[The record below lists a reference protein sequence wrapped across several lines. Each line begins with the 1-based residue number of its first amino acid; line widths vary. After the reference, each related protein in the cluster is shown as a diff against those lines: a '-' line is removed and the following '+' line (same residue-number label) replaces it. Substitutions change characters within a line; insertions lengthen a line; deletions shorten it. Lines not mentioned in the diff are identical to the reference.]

1 MRQDQ
6 VAMLNAARRGATFPS
21 VASQHKMGSI
31 HPTQTVPDEGK
42 VKPQVVPNR
51 TMRRRSRKSKKNWTS
66 NPYGRV
72 TGLKSPQPQ
81 ASLFT
86 LVAIH
91 VRDEAGKTIRKFV
104 VPRENVDQAMLA
116 KPRSEVEA
124 NLKPRVQR
132 RRNV

>member
-1 MRQDQ
+1 ME
-6 VAMLNAARRGATFPS
+6 
-21 VASQHKMGSI
+21 SI

-42 VKPQVVPNR
+42 DKPQVVPNR

-116 KPRSEVEA
+116 KSRSEQKADLEPQVH
-124 NLKPRVQR
+124 RVKG
-132 RRNV
+132 VA